1 MLKNQTI
8 CMSEE
13 LLRKKIKNRNRLL
26 NYLKWLVQFVALMDV
41 YPYLINQH
49 QSSVQSYS
57 IHIADSILRI
67 VSDTPRCV
75 WPHPYEC
82 SESNRFIYAKPQ
94 AKNQLHTSPHSL
106 DIANSFFWI
115 TLGMLDYPYLKRL
128 NKLVTSMNVW
138 PHAKSQL
145 LNSIHSWDYSNTLFD
160 ITLGKPCRSCPQ
172 VVNMI

>member
-1 MLKNQTI
+1 MIFKKSSLKMNPFWRCFMLKNQTI

-26 NYLKWLVQFVALMDV
+26 NYLKWLVQFVALMGV

-57 IHIADSILRI
+57 IHNADSILRI

-75 WPHPYEC
+75 WQHPYEC

-128 NKLVTSMNVW
+128 NKLVTSMNV
-138 PHAKSQL
+138 
-145 LNSIHSWDYSNTLFD
+145 
-160 ITLGKPCRSCPQ
+160 
-172 VVNMI
+172 